1 MALKKPT
8 QKHLDCPAQSYGSL
22 ERAIGEISENLARL
36 TARLVGDDKLQTP
49 GLISDFSAIKAKQ
62 EVQDASIAHTAEIL
76 SKLQARMEAYDEFRQ
91 RQEATN
97 KEIAA
102 IKERVDSASNLLN
115 GGWKT
120 LSVLATIVV
129 GAGGF
134 IGWVLKAWL
143 TAKP

>member
-1 MALKKPT
+1 MALKKQT
-8 QKHLDCPAQSYGSL
+8 SKHLDCPAQSYGSL

-62 EVQDASIAHTAEIL
+62 EAQEATIAHTAEIL

-97 KEIAA
+97 KEITA
-102 IKERVDSASNLLN
+102 IKERIDSASNLLN

-120 LSVLATIVV
+120 LVTLGTIVV
-129 GAGGF
+129 SAGGF

-143 TAKP
+143 TSHP

>member
-8 QKHLDCPAQSYGSL
+8 SKHFDCPDQSYGSL

-62 EVQDASIAHTAEIL
+62 EAQEATIAHTAEIL

-97 KEIAA
+97 KEITA
-102 IKERVDSASNLLN
+102 IKERIDSASNLLN

-120 LSVLATIVV
+120 LVTLGTIVV
-129 GAGGF
+129 SAGGF
-134 IGWVLKAWL
+134 IGWVLNAWL